1 MALDE
6 ANSLN
11 DYEEFISSLE
21 KIQNEDGSFYNDI
34 HLTSLV
40 IWVLGNMDTDNLINI
55 YDIAISNTSQAY
67 YGIDNNIDVDYTVYF
82 DAKMDSKY
90 EMKAIIKNGERVI
103 AESEPEEVT
112 FLKNDN
118 KLTGKIS
125 GLVINE
131 NLKDIFQ

>member
-1 MALDE
+1 
-6 ANSLN
+6 
-11 DYEEFISSLE
+11 
-21 KIQNEDGSFYNDI
+21 
-34 HLTSLV
+34 
-40 IWVLGNMDTDNLINI
+40 MDTDNLINI

-118 KLTGKIS
+118 KLIGKNQWIS
-125 GLVINE
+125 
-131 NLKDIFQ
+131 DQ